1 MFPAASGGNITPNM
15 VRLHRDR
22 HWDRQLQRKNG
33 VWKYTNARSLLNLI
47 PEKEV
52 EKVLTLFP
60 SHSKLSIPIPSCFQ
74 TPNLLC
80 ASGGVKG
87 RKEQGLQD
95 WDKTSTAPLTWRS
108 EDGQLWKQG
117 VELWVIWK
125 GCSTSSGGIS
135 DHAFT
140 LQSKPNWLEQ
150 ISGVQLSKAAGTPA
164 RSFWDYQVSYTSI
177 IPFTHFTH
185 FGCDSWG
192 RALWIKLKYELD
204 FKKVWNRYW
213 IYWSAMSRKIHW

>member
-33 VWKYTNARSLLNLI
+33 VWKYTNARSLLKLI

-52 EKVLTLFP
+52 EKVVTLFP
-60 SHSKLSIPIPSCFQ
+60 SHSKLSIPIPSCCQ
-74 TPNLLC
+74 TPSLLC

-95 WDKTSTAPLTWRS
+95 RDKTSTAPLTWRS

-117 VELWVIWK
+117 VELWVDLERVLHKLWRHFWSCLHFAIQTQLTGADFW
-125 GCSTSSGGIS
+125 C
-135 DHAFT
+135 AA
-140 LQSKPNWLEQ
+140 LQSSRNPSKVFLGLSSFLHFHYTLHTLHSLWLWLLRKSFMNQVKIWIRLQEGLKQ
-150 ISGVQLSKAAGTPA
+150 IL
-164 RSFWDYQVSYTSI
+164 DLLVSY
-177 IPFTHFTH
+177 
-185 FGCDSWG
+185 
-192 RALWIKLKYELD
+192 E
-204 FKKVWNRYW
+204 
-213 IYWSAMSRKIHW
+213 